1 MRLPH
6 LRTARRGFAHSVV
19 AALVCVAWNGVAQGQ
34 SSDPLPGPTPAIVT
48 ATMYRDVQR
57 AEFVGALGCS
67 STLCH
72 GGGPAPITN
81 QTVVV
86 DGDQK
91 RNAYSIW
98 KARDAHA
105 KSWATLATERSA
117 RMAQSMGL
125 GKAQDTTRCTE
136 CHAPMAALAPA
147 RLSSLVRAE
156 EGISCENCHGP
167 SQAWIRSHT
176 RLDLNHGQRVGLGMR
191 DLDSLYNRANNCVS
205 CHQVLAPDLQKA
217 GHPPL
222 VFELDAQSVAQ
233 PKHWIDKGEFAGP
246 QAWMVGQAT
255 ALREMSWALNK
266 RSESADYER
275 EQWRGLLWTMQKVVG
290 VLSEFPKYEN
300 LTGVELSPGNLIRVQ
315 EVSDSIAKD
324 ASRRAWDAG
333 MTRRF
338 MDGLCALEG
347 DFRSSGESSAALQQR
362 ALRVTLGLSR
372 ALAAFQARDKERW
385 SKAADAMGQLFM
397 ANDARGEFNKV
408 TFADKL
414 AAFRNSLAYAGSDEP
429 AAADAPK
436 KEKKAKKKKKEKEEP
451 KKEEPAKTA
460 MN

>member
-1 MRLPH
+1 MRLPQ
-6 LRTARRGFAHSVV
+6 LRTARRAFAASVV
-19 AALVCVAWNGVAQGQ
+19 AALVAGAAGGTARAQNA
-34 SSDPLPGPTPAIVT
+34 DPLPGPTPAIVT
-48 ATMYRDVQR
+48 ATTYRDVAR
-57 AEFVGALGCS
+57 AEFVGALGCA

-91 RNAYSIW
+91 RNAFSIW
-98 KARDAHA
+98 KGRDAHA

-117 RMAQSMGL
+117 RMAQAMGL

-136 CHAPMAALAPA
+136 CHAPMAALSPVRVGTMA
-147 RLSSLVRAE
+147 RAE

-167 SQAWIRSHT
+167 AQNWIRSHT
-176 RLDLNHGQRVGLGMR
+176 RLDLSHGQRVGLGMR

-233 PKHWIDKGEFAGP
+233 PKHWIDKGDFQGP

-266 RSESADYER
+266 RAESGDYER

-290 VLSEFPKYEN
+290 ILGEFPKFEN
-300 LTGVELSPGNLIRVQ
+300 LTDVQLSPGNLIRVQ
-315 EVSDSIAKD
+315 EASDNIAKD
-324 ASRRAWDAG
+324 ASRRVWDAG
-333 MTRRF
+333 MTRKL

-347 DFRSSGESSAALQQR
+347 DFRSSGESGPALQQR
-362 ALRVTLGLSR
+362 ALRVTLALSR
-372 ALAAFQARDKERW
+372 SLSAFYARDKERW
-385 SKAADAMGQLFM
+385 AKPAEAMNQLFM
-397 ANDARGEFNKV
+397 ANDARGEFSKTN
-408 TFADKL
+408 FADKL
-414 AAFRNSLAYAGSDEP
+414 AAFQKSLAYAGADE
-429 AAADAPK
+429 APK
-436 KEKKAKKKKKEKEEP
+436 
-451 KKEEPAKTA
+451 TA
-460 MN
+460 AR